1 MKGHLIVVGA
11 TGGIGAGVVD
21 AALAAGHRVI
31 AVGRDEERLRA
42 LVQAHPAG
50 TPLTAVAGSFADDEQ
65 AVRLAEEVR
74 RLRVRIDGVVVSI
87 APPRSSGRLIE
98 RTAPELLQVLEK
110 DLVPH
115 FLAARHLLPL
125 VAQRG
130 RSAPY
135 LVLGCASADHPWAG
149 YGHISIGSAARKMLV
164 HVLREESKDL
174 PVRIQL
180 VQIEGQVCTHKN
192 ARMACPAWATA
203 EAVGRR
209 VVELLQRSDNQSSVV
224 HLRAAATHSIVS
236 GEGS

>member
-1 MKGHLIVVGA
+1 MKGYLVVVGA
-11 TGGIGAGVVD
+11 TGGIGASVVG
-21 AALAAGHRVI
+21 AALAAGRRVI
-31 AVGRDEERLRA
+31 AVGRDKERLLG
-42 LVQAHPAG
+42 LVEAHPDGAA
-50 TPLTAVAGSFADDEQ
+50 LTIIAGSLADE
-65 AVRLAEEVR
+65 ASAAALAEEIR
-74 RLRVRIDGVVVSI
+74 RLRVRLDGVVVSM
-87 APPRSSGRLIE
+87 APPRASGRLIE
-98 RTAPELLQVLEK
+98 RTAPQLLQSLEQ

-125 VAQRG
+125 LAQRG
-130 RSAPY
+130 RVAPY
-135 LVLGCASADHPWAG
+135 LVLGCAAADYTWAG

-209 VVELLQRSDNQSSVV
+209 VVELLKSSDDQSSVV

>member
-1 MKGHLIVVGA
+1 MKGRLVVVGA
-11 TGGIGAGVVD
+11 TGGIGASVVD
-21 AALAAGHRVI
+21 AALATGYRVV

-42 LVQAHPAG
+42 LVQAHPGAA
-50 TPLTAVAGSFADDEQ
+50 LTAVAGSLADETR
-65 AVRLAEEVR
+65 AAALAAEIR
-74 RLRVRIDGVVVSI
+74 RLRVRLDGVIVSM
-87 APPRSSGRLIE
+87 APPRASGRLIE
-98 RTAPELLQVLEK
+98 RTAPELLQSLEQ

-125 VAQRG
+125 LAQRG
-130 RSAPY
+130 RVAPY
-135 LVLGCASADHPWAG
+135 LVLGCAAADYTWAG

-174 PVRIQL
+174 AVRIQL

-203 EAVGRR
+203 EAVGRQ
-209 VVELLQRSDNQSSVV
+209 VVELLEHSDGQSSVV

-236 GEGS
+236 GEGP

>member
-1 MKGHLIVVGA
+1 MKGHLVVVGA
-11 TGGIGAGVVD
+11 TGGIGASVVG
-21 AALAAGHRVI
+21 AALAAGYRVV

-42 LVQAHPAG
+42 LVQAHPGAA
-50 TPLTAVAGSFADDEQ
+50 LTAVAGSLADETR
-65 AVRLAEEVR
+65 AAALAAEIR
-74 RLRVRIDGVVVSI
+74 RLRVRLDGVIVSM
-87 APPRSSGRLIE
+87 APPRASGRLIE
-98 RTAPELLQVLEK
+98 RTAPELLQSLEQ

-125 VAQRG
+125 LAQRG
-130 RSAPY
+130 RVAPY
-135 LVLGCASADHPWAG
+135 LVLGCAAADYTWAG

-174 PVRIQL
+174 AVRIQL

-203 EAVGRR
+203 EAVGRQ
-209 VVELLQRSDNQSSVV
+209 VVELLEHSDGQSSVV

-236 GEGS
+236 GEGP

>member
-1 MKGHLIVVGA
+1 MKGYLIVVGA
-11 TGGIGAGVVD
+11 TGGIGASVVD
-21 AALAAGHRVI
+21 AALAAGQRVV

-42 LVQAHPAG
+42 LAQVHPAG
-50 TPLTAVAGSFADDEQ
+50 APLITVAGSFSDDEN
-65 AVRLAEEVR
+65 AERLAGELR
-74 RLRVRIDGVVVSI
+74 RLRVRIDGIVVSM
-87 APPRSSGRLIE
+87 APPRASGRLIE

-125 VAQRG
+125 LAQRG
-130 RSAPY
+130 RGAPY
-135 LVLGCASADHPWAG
+135 LVLGCASADHAWAG

-164 HVLREESKDL
+164 HVLREESKDV

-203 EAVGRR
+203 ESVGRQ
-209 VVELLQRSDNQSSVV
+209 VVELLGNSDGQSSVV
-224 HLRAAATHSIVS
+224 HLRAAATHSTLQ